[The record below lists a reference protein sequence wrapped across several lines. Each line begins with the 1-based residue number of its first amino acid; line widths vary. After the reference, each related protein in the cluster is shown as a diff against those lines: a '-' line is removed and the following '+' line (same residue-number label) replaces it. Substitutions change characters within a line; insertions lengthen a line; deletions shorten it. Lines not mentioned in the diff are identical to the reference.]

1 MKRHYD
7 SIIVGGGV
15 IGSSIAFQLSKRNYS
30 VLVLEKDGLA
40 EKASSAAAGMLGAQ
54 SELEGDS
61 PLFNLARQSRSR
73 FPRLAKELYQISGVD
88 IELMQSGIIK
98 VAQTEEEVAH
108 LKTVAAYQKSIG
120 EEAEW
125 LAAEELKKREPGLSD
140 AALGGV
146 YLPHDGQV
154 SAPLLAN
161 AFAQSAK
168 KLGADMLEHT
178 EVKDFIYENGRL
190 SGVKSSAGT
199 FSAKDI
205 IIAGG
210 AWSKQI
216 LSNAGVALDVFPVKG
231 ECFSVIHDKPIATLS
246 IFLSNGYIVPKSR
259 GRTIIG
265 ATQKPYD
272 ENPTVQV
279 SSLSQLIEMAGRLLP
294 ELKNA
299 RWEKAWAGIRP
310 QTGDGYPYIGKH
322 PELHG
327 LTIATGHFRNGILLS
342 PITGEMVADLIE
354 GKSIDSTF
362 SLDRKSL
369 EEVKV

>member
-15 IGSSIAFQLSKRNYS
+15 IGSSIAFQLSKRNHR

-73 FPRLAKELYQISGVD
+73 FPELAKELYQISGVD

-108 LKTVAAYQKSIG
+108 LKAVAAYQQSIG

-125 LAAEELKKREPGLSD
+125 LPAEELKKREPGLSE
-140 AALGGV
+140 AAFGGV
-146 YLPHDGQV
+146 YLPNDGQV
-154 SAPLLAN
+154 SAPLLAH
-161 AFAQSAK
+161 AFAESAK

-178 EVKDFIYENGRL
+178 EVKDFINENGSL
-190 SGVKSSAGT
+190 TGVKSSAGT
-199 FSAKDI
+199 FWAKDI
-205 IIAGG
+205 IVAGG
-210 AWSKQI
+210 AWSQHI
-216 LSNAGVALDVFPVKG
+216 LRNAGVALNVYPVKG
-231 ECFSVIHDKPIATLS
+231 ECFSVMHDKPIATSS
-246 IFLSNGYIVPKSR
+246 IFLSNGYIVPKSG

-265 ATQKPYD
+265 TTQKPYD
-272 ENPTVQV
+272 EDPTVQV
-279 SSLSQLIEMAGRLLP
+279 ASLFQLIEMAGRLLP

-299 RWEKAWAGIRP
+299 RWEKAWSGIRP

-322 PELHG
+322 PDLNG

-342 PITGEMVADLIE
+342 PITGEMVADLME
-354 GKSIDSTF
+354 GKAVDDTF
-362 SLDRKSL
+362 RLDRKSL
-369 EEVKV
+369 EGVKI